1 MISSPSAAD
10 PAAFRAGICWPP
22 AWRRTWPPRL
32 RNRWGSA
39 RHDPGVQPCTRMY
52 NHAMRRINGSEAR
65 QTLPAQVDRVAAGEE
80 VSIPRHGRVGAVL
93 VRPDVLA
100 SRRASAA
107 WDRSAHVAA
116 LLETARTQP
125 VRTAAIDDERAGQLA
140 EAARASRSGR

>member
-1 MISSPSAAD
+1 
-10 PAAFRAGICWPP
+10 
-22 AWRRTWPPRL
+22 
-32 RNRWGSA
+32 
-39 RHDPGVQPCTRMY
+39 MY
-52 NHAMRRINGSEAR
+52 NSGMRRINVSQAR
-65 QTLPAQVDRVAAGEE
+65 QTLPAQLDRVAAGEE
-80 VSIPRHGRVGAVL
+80 VSITRHGRVVAVL